1 MNRRSLAIALSAC
14 LFTSQASA
22 VVCTDPAGNA
32 LHIQEM
38 LKDAALWAEEKSM
51 WVAGMASDKAL
62 SIYETM
68 KNEYFAS
75 ANISSQTTAVSST
88 ANAASEERYA
98 TSPTACETFTRVK
111 AFADSFDNVC
121 ENPVSKAM
129 FEHTQAQ
136 ITDCGVGG
144 SGLNC
149 GRVAK
154 QRGIVTN
161 KLATAI
167 NEKDGDALVLMLD
180 GAQLLGLSDIPM
192 QPDNRDENAV
202 AFALLLGMDE
212 PVNLPRNAD
221 GSLPDGTDKHSSKR
235 MSDWAT
241 GHVYRS
247 VANSA
252 LTKVKQMHEPTPDGK
267 ASLMAQLKERVD
279 YYNSPEFLKLLTNTN
294 DKDQLPSNWEM
305 LSPAQKHDWNRK
317 ASADKKLVSSEQ
329 VLRMLGEM
337 QMLSLQ
343 LEYFTLESAY
353 TNTSLNALQLKL
365 RSL

>member
-1 MNRRSLAIALSAC
+1 MKNNFLTLSI
-14 LFTSQASA
+14 LSFFYTSHAGA
-22 VVCTDPAGNA
+22 VVCTDPTGNS

-38 LKDAALWAEEKSM
+38 AKDAALWAEEKSM
-51 WVAGMASDKAL
+51 WVSGMASDKAL

-75 ANISSQTTAVSST
+75 ASISSQTTAVSST
-88 ANAASEERYA
+88 ANAAAEERYA
-98 TSPTACETFTRVK
+98 TSPSACETFTRVK
-111 AFADSFDNVC
+111 AFADSFETTC
-121 ENPVSKAM
+121 ENPVTEAM

-136 ITDCGVGG
+136 IADCGVGG

-149 GRVAK
+149 GRVDS
-154 QRGIVTN
+154 QRSLVTN
-161 KLATAI
+161 KLAAAI
-167 NEKDGDALVLMLD
+167 DEQDGDKLVLMLD
-180 GAQLLGLSDIPM
+180 GAQLLGLSDSPM
-192 QPDNRDENAV
+192 RPENNEENAV

-212 PVNLPRNAD
+212 PKNLPRNAN
-221 GSLPDGTDKHSSKR
+221 GTLPDGTDKHSSKR

-241 GHVYRS
+241 EHVYRS

-252 LTKVKQMHEPTPDGK
+252 LTKVKQMYEPTGDGK

-279 YYNSPEFLKLLTNTN
+279 YYNSPDFLKLLTNTN
-294 DKDQLPSNWEM
+294 DKRNLPSNWDM
-305 LSPAQKHDWNRK
+305 LTPAQKHDWNQN
-317 ASADKKLVSSEQ
+317 APADQQLVSSEQ

-337 QMLSLQ
+337 KMVSLQ
-343 LEYFTLESAY
+343 LEYLTLESAY